1 MKTFSLADLQNMEQR
16 FRSTL
21 MNSISGFKSLQMVG
35 TINQRAITNIALFNS
50 IFHVGANPPFIG
62 MVVRPEGDQHETLK
76 NILEVGVYTL
86 NNVTEEYYIAAHQTS
101 ARYLTGESEFT
112 ECGFTE
118 EYIDGFKAPFVKE
131 SNIKLGLALAE
142 IIPFKKNGTTIVIG
156 EVKHLMVDEQFI
168 YADGYVDLAEAKSV
182 TVAGLD
188 AYHQTQLLGRLAYA
202 KRGKQPEF
210 LNVNKVTIS

>member
-1 MKTFSLADLQNMEQR
+1 MKSFNSADLQNMEQR

-21 MNSISGFKSLQMVG
+21 INSISGFKSLQMVG

-50 IFHVGANPPFIG
+50 IFHVGSHPPFIG

-76 NILEVGVYTL
+76 NILELGVYTL
-86 NNVTEEYYIAAHQTS
+86 NNVNEDNYIAAHQTS

-118 EYIDGFKAPFVKE
+118 EYVDDFKAPFVKE
-131 SNIKLGLALAE
+131 SNIKLGLELVE
-142 IIPFKKNGTTIVIG
+142 TIPFPKNGTTIIIG
-156 EVKHLMVDEQFI
+156 EVKHIILDEQFI
-168 YADGYVDLAEAKSV
+168 CADGYVDLAEAKSV

-210 LNVNKVTIS
+210 LNVNEKEK

>member
-1 MKTFSLADLQNMEQR
+1 MKTFSAADLLNMEQR

-50 IFHVGANPPFIG
+50 IFHVGAHPPFIG
-62 MVVRPEGDQHETLK
+62 MVVRPEGEQHETLK
-76 NILEVGVYTL
+76 NILELSVYTL
-86 NNVTEEYYIAAHQTS
+86 NNVTEEHYIAAHQTS
-101 ARYLTGESEFT
+101 ARYLAGESEFN

-131 SNIKLGLALAE
+131 SSIKLGLELAKV
-142 IIPFKKNGTTIVIG
+142 IPFEKNGTTILIG
-156 EVKHLMVDEQFI
+156 EVKHLMLEEQFI
-168 YADGYVDLAEAKSV
+168 CADGYVDLVKAKSV

-210 LNVNKVTIS
+210 LNVNKITIS